1 MIIEKIEEL
10 KKAVENYQ
18 AKEISINLNGAIE
31 TFLSMNNVKIYV
43 TNERFIISGKN
54 DIVIDLDHVD
64 DFEVENNLIKI
75 IVNGEIRNNRLNM

>member
-10 KKAVENYQ
+10 KKAIENYQ

-31 TFLSMNNVKIYV
+31 TSLSMDNVKIYV

-54 DIVIDLDHVD
+54 DIVIDLDNVD
-64 DFEVENNLIKI
+64 DFEVVNNIIKI
-75 IVNGEIRNNRLNM
+75 IINGEILATID

>member
-18 AKEISINLNGAIE
+18 EKELSINLDGAIE

-64 DFEVENNLIKI
+64 DFEVENNFIKI
-75 IVNGEIRNNRLNM
+75 IINGEILATID

>member
-10 KKAVENYQ
+10 KKAVENYP

-31 TFLSMNNVKIYV
+31 TFLSMDNVKIYV

-64 DFEVENNLIKI
+64 DFEVVNNIIKI
-75 IVNGEIRNNRLNM
+75 IINGEILATID

>member
-10 KKAVENYQ
+10 KNAVEDYQ
-18 AKEISINLNGAIE
+18 EKELSINLDGAIE
-31 TFLSMNNVKIYV
+31 MFLSMDNAKIYV

-64 DFEVENNLIKI
+64 DFEVVNNIIKI
-75 IVNGEIRNNRLNM
+75 IINGEILATID

>member
-10 KKAVENYQ
+10 KNAVEDYQ
-18 AKEISINLNGAIE
+18 EKELSINLDGAIE
-31 TFLSMNNVKIYV
+31 MFLSMDNAKIYV

-64 DFEVENNLIKI
+64 DFEIVYNTIKI
-75 IVNGEIRNNRLNM
+75 TVNGEILATID